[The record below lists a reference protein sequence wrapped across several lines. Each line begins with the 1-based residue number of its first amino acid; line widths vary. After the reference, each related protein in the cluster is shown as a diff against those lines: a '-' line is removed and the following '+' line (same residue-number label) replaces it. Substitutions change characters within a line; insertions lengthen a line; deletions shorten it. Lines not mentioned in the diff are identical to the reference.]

1 MDYLINAEIFG
12 IMKKSLLKKYHYGG
26 ILMVAKEISRMNDY
40 FARYLLSKDGNED
53 LLLSF
58 INSVMRNKEL
68 KEFASVSV
76 KNTFNLK
83 EHYTESETILD
94 VKAVT
99 SSGEIVIIEVQV
111 KGNETFFDRVLEYV
125 VRNAKNIEE
134 ELEKEESENKQVKK
148 ISDKILSINLLS
160 FKMVKDTK
168 LAHTVHKFHCCET
181 LNESSQRIAIHFLEI
196 PKGIEGV
203 KDKEL
208 QMWLKY
214 FGSKK
219 FEQEKD
225 MIASTN
231 KTFKKAVDE
240 YDNFVSNDDFVS
252 EYEKRQVFLYGQR
265 IMLEREFEQGIEQ
278 GIKQGIEEGV
288 EQVAKN
294 ALKEGL
300 DIATI
305 EKLTGLTAE
314 AIKAIE

>member
-1 MDYLINAEIFG
+1 
-12 IMKKSLLKKYHYGG
+12 
-26 ILMVAKEISRMNDY
+26 MVAKELSRMNDY

-58 INSVMRNKEL
+58 INSVMRNKNL

-83 EHYTESETILD
+83 EHYSESETILD

-99 SSGEIVIIEVQV
+99 DSGEIVIVEVQV

-125 VRNAKNIEE
+125 VRNAKNVEDD
-134 ELEKEESENKQVKK
+134 LKKEEKK
-148 ISDKILSINLLS
+148 LRKLSDKVLSINLLS
-160 FKMVKDTK
+160 FKMVNDTK

-181 LNESSQRIAIHFLEI
+181 LKESSQRLVIHFLEI
-196 PKGIEGV
+196 PKGVEGV
-203 KDKEL
+203 QDKEL

-214 FGSKK
+214 FGSKR
-219 FEQEKD
+219 FDQEKD

-240 YDNFVSNDDFVS
+240 YDRFVSNDDFVS

-265 IMLEREFEQGIEQ
+265 IMLEREFELG
-278 GIKQGIEEGV
+278 EEK
-288 EQVAKN
+288 AKLEVVKT
-294 ALKEGL
+294 ALQEGL
-300 DIATI
+300 DIAI
-305 EKLTGLTAE
+305 IAKITGLTE
-314 AIKAIE
+314 QEIRAINT